1 MQQLDA
7 VYLGMEDHNQG
18 ELSLLS
24 DLSENNILNVLKN
37 RHHQDKIYSR
47 CGDILIAVNPYKTV
61 PKYDKRH
68 HERYHWRKPI
78 SQEEPHI
85 YATAA
90 LAYQRLRETQ
100 TDQIILVS
108 GESGAGKTES
118 TKHVIEHLLEMCG
131 NTYGDLHSRLIQINP
146 LMEAFGNAETTLNE
160 NSSRFAKFIQIKFNL
175 IGGVKGA
182 TVTDY
187 LLEKSRV
194 VHRPARELNF
204 HIFYYFLAGIK
215 PALKKDLYLD
225 KEDFRI
231 ANNWFRHA
239 KRYSHQ
245 YEECIRILTLLELS
259 SEDIDAVH
267 VILAA
272 ILHITEI
279 QFDDDVSIGVIVSN
293 EDEMIKAANLLQLD
307 VKEFA
312 ERLVSERVHIG
323 GEDITKLKNMQEAE
337 NGRDALAKAL
347 YERLFGWLIRR
358 INLSLQPT
366 KAMRDQCQES
376 VGILDISGFEIM
388 RNNSLEQ
395 MCINLVNEHLQNFM
409 NHQVFKQEKEIY
421 ESEGLILSV
430 NTYPNNTD
438 IIDLFDKNTH
448 GILDLIDEDTKLSH
462 ATNESMIR
470 KISQYYSSH
479 NRYITNTYEMPE
491 FGIKHFAGEVHY
503 DASQFREKNGD
514 NLSKGLSDCI
524 KASENYLICDLFQ
537 AEPSSI
543 TGSISAT
550 AFKYRQSNRGQ
561 AMGMKPIAGSAI
573 TKTALHEL
581 RNTVGKSKVSVIA
594 PDKDHKTVLSYF
606 KTSIKDLLRKMAS
619 AEPIFIRC
627 IKPNMEKRPDYF
639 SSEKVHRQLVY
650 IGIKDIA
657 NIRRLA
663 YPLRVK
669 YEDFR
674 KRYQKIIPKSPSM
687 RSDKDVCQMLLRH
700 FDREE
705 YRLGNTQV
713 FMYDC
718 VKNFLDGILRLREIL
733 TDYCARKYITKLKEA
748 VIRKKLSSQSKI
760 KPKSSVRF
768 KNTLGN
774 LTPIGE
780 VPTPLPEP
788 DYDFSLTEDTDA
800 DLYAKFSDTNNSN
813 DTNNNDY
820 FGDDDNEEE
829 DEDNKYWD
837 TFEIVARDKQE
848 TDMNNHQLLR
858 CIKIFLY
865 GFLFLLLLG
874 GCVLQKLTLVSS
886 IANFPRRKMSEG
898 MKGKEQFA
906 FLMNCI
912 LVICMPYGLNVIV
925 STLKLLFGN
934 FKRPGGVT
942 LVVVLVME
950 SLHTFG
956 LSLIVFGILPMVH
969 GMIRLL
975 LLSAVAIVPSIMHL
989 ITATHKASRV
999 APVAKC
1005 SGNKCGKAV
1014 STILDI
1020 FCIIGQMSVIPILAI
1035 LWSPAENQIYD
1046 THTSGTNMLIVY
1058 AMLIL
1063 GFICVSFEWWE
1074 NFVDDRFLCDLN
1086 QKSKLQNLFLSIR
1099 FELQEGRQH
1108 AVAIANIFK
1117 IALTIAMTY
1126 AHSVYFGYGVNE
1138 LENLSDNLSKYMEES
1153 SLLGPVILFNMCGI
1167 VIYYVGYIACKLNM
1181 QIVSFSLALTL
1192 ATPTAIAFAYFDC
1205 KNPFFKSG
1213 FLNDTICE
1221 GIPLQQMVN
1230 GTQNLVLLSAGGVV
1244 WYLSLLWITR
1254 HIWFPRQ
1261 ERLAKY
1267 ERMFINPLYC
1277 GIFTA
1282 ENFML
1287 NRRRHMRR
1295 VQEIIVHHDKG
1306 KKNVRRSYTL
1316 ASTENKH
1323 DDMYNENNNDVET
1336 ASMFTSDNKET
1347 QEEDIPVIYACATM
1361 WHETRTEMVQLLKS
1375 FHRIDA
1381 DQWMRRQA
1389 QNSSKETDP
1398 DFFNYEAHVFFDDAM
1413 ELNDDEEWHAND
1425 FVAQLVECMQEAVSS
1440 VHNQSLIPHPP
1451 VKIPTP
1457 YGGQLIYQ
1465 MPGGNNLYIHIKD
1478 KNKIRHRKRWSQ
1490 VMYMY
1495 YLLGFK
1501 LLKDCQEAVLEDF
1514 KDEKKRKRKNWK
1526 SGADLGNHLTQEVK
1540 NKSKNTFILALDGD
1554 TDFSSVAVRLL
1565 LDRMKKNDK
1574 AGAACGRIH
1583 PIGSGPLV
1591 WYQKFEYAVGHWLQK
1606 ATEHVFGCVLCSPG
1620 CFSLFR
1626 GSALM
1631 DENVMRKYTILPSEP
1646 GHYLQYDQGEDRWL
1660 CTLLLQQGYRV
1671 DYAAAADSFTYAPE
1685 SFNEFF
1691 NQRRRWMPSTLANIM
1706 DLLNDYKNTVAVN
1719 NNISILYII
1728 YQGTLMV
1735 STILGPA
1742 TVIMMI
1748 AGAYSAVFK
1757 LPVVYSYLIS
1767 LAPTIVYVI
1776 ICLKSKAQTQLLA
1789 AGVLST
1795 VYAFIMVMVL
1805 AGTIIQAVTTDI
1817 LNPSVLFVLA
1827 LVSLFTF
1834 AGLLHPYELFCLPPG
1849 ALYFICIPS
1858 GYLLLVIYSLCNM
1871 DNVSWGTREIPKKK
1885 SKAELAAEAKAAA
1898 EKKKEVSFFSKL
1910 ACSRGIVDDIKEVV
1924 QPFVLGKSSKDEQ
1937 VLKELQSMNR
1947 NLKELL
1953 GKPGETEND
1962 TDRNDVRI
1970 DVPVDQIVKEE
1981 DVEEEEEE
1989 EEEKPK
1995 RKTIRRNDLINP
2007 FWAEDPR
2014 LQNGPVGKLDE
2025 EELNFWQD
2033 FIRKYLK
2040 PLDKDPEKEKI
2051 VKKSLIELRNNVVFM
2066 MTVANLLWI
2075 GINFMFQF
2083 GESKATTIIIKYKNT
2098 ITNKE
2103 ESLPVEILGLLFIF
2117 FFAIVILIQFFGMIQ
2132 HRWGTFLHI
2141 ISITDLKKSVD
2152 FGSKFEET
2160 LDFYKQL
2167 HINKIVGGNSRTE
2180 PPEMKDNIPVTR
2192 STRGNFSSFRQG
2204 SSILKPINFDLPME
2218 YNGRVLR
2225 QSSYHTRGPNLRK
2238 TTKGLIKMA
2247 KQQGIQL
2254 KYDLPEP
2261 DYNTEDLP
2269 EDPVYNFL
2277 KKSKDTMS
2285 KQFRRGYE
2293 NLKRTRPRSSNNYTH
2308 IDTRL

>member
-1 MQQLDA
+1 
-7 VYLGMEDHNQG
+7 MEDHRQG

-24 DLSENNILNVLKN
+24 DLSEHNILNVLKN
-37 RHHQDKIYSR
+37 RHHKDKIYSR
-47 CGDILIAVNPYKTV
+47 CGDILIAVNPYKTL
-61 PKYDKRH
+61 PIYDKQH
-68 HERYHWRKPI
+68 HEQYHWRKPI
-78 SQEEPHI
+78 SQQEPHI

-100 TDQIILVS
+100 TDQVILVS

-118 TKHVIEHLLEMCG
+118 TKYVIEHLLEMCG
-131 NTYGDLHSRLIQINP
+131 NTYGNLNSRLIQINP
-146 LMEAFGNAETTLNE
+146 LMEAFGNAQTTLNE

-175 IGGVKGA
+175 TGRVKGA

-194 VHRPARELNF
+194 VHRPSRELNF

-215 PALKKDLYLD
+215 PELKKDLYLD

-231 ANNWFRHA
+231 ANNWCRHA
-239 KRYSHQ
+239 KRYSDH
-245 YEECIRILTLLELS
+245 YEECMEILKLLELS
-259 SEDIDAVH
+259 AEDIDAVH
-267 VILAA
+267 IILAA

-279 QFDDDVSIGVIVSN
+279 KFDDEVSMGVIVSN
-293 EDEMIKAANLLQLD
+293 EDEMMQAAYLLQLD
-307 VKEFA
+307 VDKFA
-312 ERLVSERVHIG
+312 EGLVSERVNMG
-323 GEDITKLKNMQEAE
+323 GEDITKLKNRQEAE

-347 YERLFGWLIRR
+347 YERLFGWLIRK

-366 KAMRDQCQES
+366 NAMRDSCQES
-376 VGILDISGFEIM
+376 VGILDISGFEVM

-409 NHQVFKQEKEIY
+409 NHQVFKQEKDIY

-430 NTYPNNTD
+430 ETYPNNTD
-438 IIDLFDKNTH
+438 IINLFDKKRD

-462 ATNESMIR
+462 ATNESMVR
-470 KISQYYSSH
+470 KISQYYASH
-479 NRYITNTYEMPE
+479 SRYITNTYEMPE
-491 FGIKHFAGEVHY
+491 FGIKHFAGEVNY

-524 KASENYLICDLFQ
+524 KDSENHLICDLFK

-550 AFKYRQSNRGQ
+550 AFNYRQSTRGRPV
-561 AMGMKPIAGSAI
+561 GVKPTSGSHI
-573 TKTALHEL
+573 TKTTLHEL
-581 RNTVGKSKVSVIA
+581 RKTVDKSKVPIIGI
-594 PDKDHKTVLSYF
+594 DKDHKTVLSYF
-606 KTSIKDLLRKMAS
+606 KTSIKDLLRKMSS

-627 IKPNMEKRPDYF
+627 IKPNMEKSPDLF
-639 SSEKVHRQLVY
+639 SIEKVHRQLVY
-650 IGIKDIA
+650 IGIKDMA

-674 KRYQKIIPKSPSM
+674 KRYQEIIPKPLSM
-687 RSDKDVCQMLLRH
+687 RGDKDACEMLLRH

-718 VKNFLDGILRLREIL
+718 VKNFLDGILRLRQIL
-733 TDYCARKYITKLKEA
+733 TDCCTRKYITKWKGT
-748 VIRKKLSSQSKI
+748 VIRKKLSRQSKI

-780 VPTPLPEP
+780 VATPLPEP
-788 DYDFSLTEDTDA
+788 DYDCSFTEETDA
-800 DLYAKFSDTNNSN
+800 DIYARFSDTNNSN
-813 DTNNNDY
+813 DTNNNDK
-820 FGDDDNEEE
+820 FGGDDDDEEE
-829 DEDNKYWD
+829 EEEDNKYWD

-848 TDMNNHQLLR
+848 TDMNNHQLLK

-865 GFLFLLLLG
+865 GLLLLLLLG
-874 GCVLQKLTLVSS
+874 GCVLQKLTLVVS
-886 IANFPRRKMSEG
+886 IANFPKKKMSEG
-898 MKGKEQFA
+898 MQGKEQFA

-912 LVICMPYGLNVIV
+912 LVICVPYGLNLIV

-1035 LWSPAENQIYD
+1035 LWKPKENKHYD
-1046 THTSGTNMLIVY
+1046 THFDDTNVLIVY
-1058 AMLIL
+1058 AMIIL

-1074 NFVDDRFLCDLN
+1074 NFVDDRFLCDLS
-1086 QKSKLQNLFLSIR
+1086 QKSKLQTFLLSIR

-1117 IALTIAMTY
+1117 IVLTIAMAY
-1126 AHSVYFGYGVNE
+1126 AHSVYFGYGINE
-1138 LENLSDNLSKYMEES
+1138 LENVSDNLSKYMEES
-1153 SLLGPVILFNMCGI
+1153 SLLGTVILFNVCGI

-1181 QIVSFSLALTL
+1181 QIVSFSLPLML
-1192 ATPTAIAFAYFDC
+1192 ATPVAIVFAYFDC
-1205 KNPFFKSG
+1205 ENPFFKSG
-1213 FLNDTICE
+1213 FFNDAICE
-1221 GIPLQQMVN
+1221 GKPLQHMVN
-1230 GTQNLVLLSAGGVV
+1230 GTQDLVLLSAGGVA

-1295 VQEIIVHHDKG
+1295 VQEIIVHEDKG
-1306 KKNVRRSYTL
+1306 KKNSRRSYIL

-1323 DDMYNENNNDVET
+1323 DDKYNENSSDVET
-1336 ASMFTSDNKET
+1336 ASMFTSDIKET
-1347 QEEDIPVIYACATM
+1347 HEEDIPVIYACATM

-1389 QNSSKETDP
+1389 QNSSKEIDP
-1398 DFFNYEAHVFFDDAM
+1398 DFFNYEAHVLFDDAM
-1413 ELNDDEEWHAND
+1413 ELNDDEEWQAND
-1425 FVAQLVECMQEAVSS
+1425 FVAQLVECMEEAVSS
-1440 VHNQSLIPHPP
+1440 VHNQPLIPHPP
-1451 VKIPTP
+1451 IKVPTP
-1457 YGGQLIYQ
+1457 YGGQLIYK
-1465 MPGGNNLYIHIKD
+1465 MPGGNSLYIHLKD

-1514 KDEKKRKRKNWK
+1514 RDEKKRKRKNWK

-1706 DLLNDYKNTVAVN
+1706 DLLNDYKSTIAVN

-1735 STILGPA
+1735 STVLGPA
-1742 TVIMMI
+1742 TVLMMI
-1748 AGAYSAVFK
+1748 AGAYTTVFK
-1757 LPVVYSYLIS
+1757 LPIVYSYLIS

-1776 ICLKSKAQTQLLA
+1776 ICLKTKAQTQLLA

-1795 VYAFIMVMVL
+1795 VYAFIMIMVL
-1805 AGTIIQAVTTDI
+1805 AGTIIQAVTTSI
-1817 LNPSVLFVLA
+1817 LDPSVLFVLA

-1834 AGLLHPYELFCLPPG
+1834 AGLVHPYELFCLPPG

-1885 SKAELAAEAKAAA
+1885 SKAELAAEAEAKAAA

-1924 QPFVLGKSSKDEQ
+1924 QPFIMGKSSKDEE

-1947 NLKELL
+1947 NLKQLL
-1953 GKPGETEND
+1953 GKPGETEYD
-1962 TDRNDVRI
+1962 TDPKDVRI
-1970 DVPVDQIVKEE
+1970 DMPIVQV
-1981 DVEEEEEE
+1981 VEEKKVEKGEEEE
-1989 EEEKPK
+1989 EEEKTK
-1995 RKTIRRNDLINP
+1995 RKIIRRNDLINP

-2014 LQNGPVGKLDE
+2014 LQNGPVGNLDE
-2025 EELNFWQD
+2025 EELDFWKD
-2033 FIRKYLK
+2033 FIKKYLK
-2040 PLDKDPEKEKI
+2040 PLEKDVEKEKI
-2051 VKKSLIELRNNVVFM
+2051 VKKSLQELRNNVVFM

-2083 GESKATTIIIKYKNT
+2083 GEAEATTITISYRNSIK
-2098 ITNKE
+2098 NKDE
-2103 ESLPVEILGLLFIF
+2103 TMKVEILGLLFIF
-2117 FFAIVILIQFFGMIQ
+2117 FFAVVILIQFFGMIQ

-2141 ISITDLKKSVD
+2141 ISITDLKKSAD

-2160 LDFYKQL
+2160 LEFYKQL
-2167 HINKIVGGNSRTE
+2167 HKNKIPGGNHRTE
-2180 PPEMKDNIPVTR
+2180 APEMKNNIPVTR
-2192 STRGNFSSFRQG
+2192 STRGHFSSFRQG
-2204 SSILKPINFDLPME
+2204 RSITPSPNFDLPMD
-2218 YNGRVLR
+2218 YNGRVLG
-2225 QSSYHTRGPNLRK
+2225 QPSFHTRGPNLRK

-2247 KQQGIQL
+2247 KEQGIQL

-2277 KKSKDTMS
+2277 NQSKDTMS
-2285 KQFRRGYE
+2285 KQFKRGYE
-2293 NLKRTRPRSSNNYTH
+2293 KLKRTRPRSFNNYTH
-2308 IDTRL
+2308 MNSRL